1 MLSEPQGPG
10 VSIVV
15 VEDDT
20 PLRETLCAA
29 INAQPGMHVAASFD
43 RFSSAMA
50 WLPHQPV
57 DVLLT
62 DLGLPDGSGID
73 LIKACAASHPQCDI
87 MVITMF
93 GDEKNVLASIEA
105 GAVGYI
111 LKDTDQLDVA
121 RFIADLRQG
130 GSPMSPLVARKLLTR
145 AQPTAQV
152 PAGRSAGEPRSPAR
166 SAGRGGSGARGCG
179 SGARGGRRS
188 VEHQPPGAGR
198 RGGGF
203 DRQVMVA
210 ADRTAH
216 LDVIH
221 PQVLVPCVAHRIGG
235 HVIDA
240 HRTLIVLDHSLASHR
255 RRCGRLRRG
264 AMSTVLTGWVLA
276 LPARRSARRLVGGAR
291 GGGGLARFRRENKAG
306 SVVGLESMPSGRTGR

>member
-152 PAGRSAGEPRSPAR
+152 PASLATAAHIKLTPREHEALDLIARGYTYGEIASLLAVSVNTVQTHIKNTYTKLSVHSRSEAVFEAQKLGLL
-166 SAGRGGSGARGCG
+166 RGGLL
-179 SGARGGRRS
+179 
-188 VEHQPPGAGR
+188 QPDGQP
-198 RGGGF
+198 
-203 DRQVMVA
+203 
-210 ADRTAH
+210 
-216 LDVIH
+216 H
-221 PQVLVPCVAHRIGG
+221 P
-235 HVIDA
+235 
-240 HRTLIVLDHSLASHR
+240 LA
-255 RRCGRLRRG
+255 
-264 AMSTVLTGWVLA
+264 
-276 LPARRSARRLVGGAR
+276 
-291 GGGGLARFRRENKAG
+291 
-306 SVVGLESMPSGRTGR
+306 

>member
-1 MLSEPQGPG
+1 MLSAMLSERQAPS

-15 VEDDT
+15 VEDDA

-43 RFSSAMA
+43 RFASVMA
-50 WLPHQPV
+50 WLPHHPV

-73 LIKACAASHPQCDI
+73 LIGACAAWHPHCDI

-145 AQPTAQV
+145 AQPALQVQTSPSTTAHIRLTPREHEALDLIARGYTYGEIASLLAVSVNTVQTHIKNTYAKLSV
-152 PAGRSAGEPRSPAR
+152 HSRSEAVFEAQKLGLL
-166 SAGRGGSGARGCG
+166 RGGLL
-179 SGARGGRRS
+179 
-188 VEHQPPGAGR
+188 QP
-198 RGGGF
+198 
-203 DRQVMVA
+203 DDQ
-210 ADRTAH
+210 
-216 LDVIH
+216 
-221 PQVLVPCVAHRIGG
+221 PQPIA
-235 HVIDA
+235 
-240 HRTLIVLDHSLASHR
+240 
-255 RRCGRLRRG
+255 
-264 AMSTVLTGWVLA
+264 
-276 LPARRSARRLVGGAR
+276 
-291 GGGGLARFRRENKAG
+291 
-306 SVVGLESMPSGRTGR
+306 

>member
-1 MLSEPQGPG
+1 MLSAMLSELREPG

-15 VEDDT
+15 VEDDA

-43 RFSSAMA
+43 RFATAMA
-50 WLPHQPV
+50 WLPHHPV

-73 LIKACAASHPQCDI
+73 LIRACAASHPHCDI

-145 AQPTAQV
+145 AQPAAQV
-152 PAGRSAGEPRSPAR
+152 QASPAAAAQIR
-166 SAGRGGSGARGCG
+166 LTPREHEALDLIARGYTYGEIASLLAVSVNTVQTHIKNTYTKLSVHSRSEAVFEAQKMGLLKG
-179 SGARGGRRS
+179 SLL
-188 VEHQPPGAGR
+188 QPDGQTQPIA
-198 RGGGF
+198 
-203 DRQVMVA
+203 
-210 ADRTAH
+210 
-216 LDVIH
+216 
-221 PQVLVPCVAHRIGG
+221 
-235 HVIDA
+235 
-240 HRTLIVLDHSLASHR
+240 
-255 RRCGRLRRG
+255 
-264 AMSTVLTGWVLA
+264 
-276 LPARRSARRLVGGAR
+276 
-291 GGGGLARFRRENKAG
+291 
-306 SVVGLESMPSGRTGR
+306 